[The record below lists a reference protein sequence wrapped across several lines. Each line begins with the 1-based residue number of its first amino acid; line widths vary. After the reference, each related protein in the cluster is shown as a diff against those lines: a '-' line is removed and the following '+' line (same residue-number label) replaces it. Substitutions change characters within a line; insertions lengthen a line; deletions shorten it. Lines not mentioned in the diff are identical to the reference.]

1 MADQIIWKFV
11 HKVRR
16 RIRGQVI
23 RTTLCNA
30 ACVGLIVACGISF
43 LSLRIPIYYAVV
55 MEAAVLGCAVV
66 AGIGLGIYRS
76 PSLQQAALYMDRKG
90 YQEKITTALYLRG
103 KEDAFS
109 TLQKE
114 DAVHVIGT
122 ISVPKEFPVRISV
135 KKACTFLGLVLLL
148 LGSSMVDS
156 QVRQTARDQ
165 HMVQQDKKK
174 EIAKVEKVKKAIEQN
189 EEISKTEAAKAI
201 QELEQTKKELT
212 KAESR
217 RDLQL
222 AKERYL
228 KKMQQTARNTKDV
241 ALEKTLQKQADR
253 TQKEQE
259 KEKQELEQKAQQ
271 ALEQA
276 KDGSRKDKQEAY
288 EQVREYAQSNGL
300 SGLEKQIENYKS
312 SNYSDADYV
321 KAKATMTQAKT
332 DRQQTAGQAS
342 ASSDRSAN
350 RDQTAQGNKS
360 TNGKQQASNGQG
372 NGNQSNHSGAAN
384 SNSPGGGSG
393 AATGSG
399 WNRGSTVGREGDKKI
414 AETVTIP
421 GGTLGDDEN
430 LSGKANDND
439 QVQRSKADQ
448 ANAVAG
454 NKVDYGK
461 VSAEYKQKAYKQVDG
476 ASYPT
481 KLKNQIRN
489 YFDGLN

>member
-43 LSLRIPIYYAVV
+43 LSLCIPIYYAVV

-165 HMVQQDKKK
+165 HMVQQDKKE

-228 KKMQQTARNTKDV
+228 KKMQQTASNTKDV
-241 ALEKTLQKQADR
+241 AYR

-342 ASSDRSAN
+342 ASSDRPAN
-350 RDQTAQGNKS
+350 RDQTAQGNKT

-399 WNRGSTVGREGDKKI
+399 WNRGSTVGREGDKKT

-421 GGTLGDDEN
+421 DGTLGDDEN
-430 LSGKANDND
+430 LTGKANDSD